1 MRIDLLK
8 TTPDRAG
15 RYWITLETG
24 EKMGLYRQ
32 TVEDFALYSGKELSD
47 EEWKAMRDHAGQ
59 MSAKMRAV
67 RIVSASSVSKRDLEE
82 RLVRKGEA
90 PRQAK
95 EAVRW
100 MEDLHLVNDRNTA
113 EQVVHS
119 CISKGY
125 GLQRA
130 KQALYEKRIPREYW
144 DEALKDYPDQMEK
157 ILSFLRS
164 RLDEDSDSREV
175 KKAVDALLRRGHSY
189 GTTAASRTRSAR
201 TPAPSWPPRPPRPSR
216 PTCTPP
222 TRA

>member
-8 TTPDRAG
+8 TAPDRAG
-15 RYWITLETG
+15 RYWITLEDG
-24 EKMGLYRQ
+24 SKMPLYRQ

-47 EEWKAMRDHAGQ
+47 EEWEALQEHAGQ

-82 RLVRKGEA
+82 RLVRKGED

-95 EAVRW
+95 EAVAW
-100 MEDLHLVNDRNTA
+100 MEDLHLVDDRNTA
-113 EQVVHS
+113 EQIVHS

-130 KQALYEKRIPREYW
+130 KQALYEKRIPKEYW
-144 DEALKDYPDQMEK
+144 EEALEDYPDQQEK

-164 RLDEDSDSREV
+164 RLDGDADQKQI
-175 KKAVDALLRRGHSY
+175 KKAIDALLRRGHSY
-189 GTTAASRTRSAR
+189 KHIREGLNQLALESEDYLED
-201 TPAPSWPPRPPRPSR
+201 
-216 PTCTPP
+216 
-222 TRA
+222 

>member
-24 EKMGLYRQ
+24 KKMALYRQ

-47 EEWKAMRDHAGQ
+47 EEWKALQEHAGQ

-82 RLVRKGEA
+82 RLVRKGED
-90 PRQAK
+90 PNQAK
-95 EAVRW
+95 QAVQW

-130 KQALYEKRIPREYW
+130 KQALYEKRIPKEYW
-144 DEALKDYPDQMEK
+144 EEALEDYPDQMDR

-164 RLDEDSDSREV
+164 RLDEDSDDREV

-189 GTTAASRTRSAR
+189 GTIREALKIISLDSDEFMEE
-201 TPAPSWPPRPPRPSR
+201 
-216 PTCTPP
+216 
-222 TRA
+222 